1 MAFKFTEEQLNTL
14 DKSFVVE
21 LFLQLQEQNDKLSD
35 EIQDL
40 NKKLELLI
48 EQVTLSNK
56 NRFGRSSEKM
66 DDHNQICFMEVDGN
80 IIFFNEA
87 EAVSDLDAE
96 EPETLEAKSVRKPK
110 TVGKKEADLSGLPV
124 NIITH
129 YMGEDE
135 LDAEFGKNGWKQ
147 LPDAI
152 AKRYRFIPA
161 KVEVDEHHVG
171 VYAGKND
178 GRIIKAPHPP
188 ALLHGS
194 LVSPTIAAA
203 IINGKYVNAVP
214 LYRLEQEFSRYGLN
228 ITRQNMANWM
238 IRLGETYLTVLYD
251 YLHQKLYDYH
261 VIQADETLVLVNK
274 DDRHNS
280 WCICIC
286 DHLQHC

>member
-1 MAFKFTEEQLNTL
+1 MLNDSYGFKKVYIATGYTDLRRGMEGLAGIIRFQFDLDPYDKNTL
-14 DKSFVVE
+14 F
-21 LFLQLQEQNDKLSD
+21 LFCGRRSNRIKG
-35 EIQDL
+35 
-40 NKKLELLI
+40 LLW
-48 EQVTLSNK
+48 E
-56 NRFGRSSEKM
+56 G
-66 DDHNQICFMEVDGN
+66 DGN

-96 EPETLEAKSVRKPK
+96 EPESLEVKPARKPK
-110 TVGKKEADLSGLPV
+110 SVGKKEADISGLPV

-129 YMGEDE
+129 YMSEDE
-135 LDAEFGKNGWKQ
+135 LNVEFGKNGWKQ

-171 VYAGKND
+171 VYVGKND

-214 LYRLEQEFSRYGLN
+214 LYRLE
-228 ITRQNMANWM
+228 
-238 IRLGETYLTVLYD
+238 
-251 YLHQKLYDYH
+251 
-261 VIQADETLVLVNK
+261 
-274 DDRHNS
+274 
-280 WCICIC
+280 
-286 DHLQHC
+286 

>member
-66 DDHNQICFMEVDGN
+66 DDHNQICFMEVDGT

-96 EPETLEAKSVRKPK
+96 EPESLEVKPARKPK

-129 YMGEDE
+129 YMSEDE
-135 LDAEFGKNGWKQ
+135 LNAEFVKNGWKQ

-171 VYAGKND
+171 VYAGKAD
-178 GRIIKAPHPP
+178 GRIIKAPHPR

-214 LYRLEQEFSRYGLN
+214 LYRLEKDWEK
-228 ITRQNMANWM
+228 
-238 IRLGETYLTVLYD
+238 LG
-251 YLHQKLYDYH
+251 
-261 VIQADETLVLVNK
+261 I
-274 DDRHNS
+274 
-280 WCICIC
+280 
-286 DHLQHC
+286 